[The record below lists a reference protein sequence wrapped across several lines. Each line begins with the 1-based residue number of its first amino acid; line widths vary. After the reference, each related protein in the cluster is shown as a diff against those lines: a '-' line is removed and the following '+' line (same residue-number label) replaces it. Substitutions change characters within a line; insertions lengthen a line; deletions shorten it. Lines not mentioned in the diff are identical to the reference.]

1 MTKTSLCSKNR
12 LAGKKLSRDI
22 EIVYTGLRPGE
33 KLTEELFHENEPLTG
48 TSVAGL
54 HRAAS
59 RPVNLA
65 QLKDQIERLCNAAA
79 AGDSSRTFAEI
90 SSIVT
95 EFQGRTSASDAETTR
110 RAIQ

>member
-1 MTKTSLCSKNR
+1 MIR
-12 LAGKKLSRDI
+12 LAGKKPERDI
-22 EIVYTGLRPGE
+22 KIVYTGLRSGE
-33 KLTEELFHENEPLTG
+33 KLTEELFHEKEPLTD
-48 TSVAGL
+48 TSVSGL
-54 HRAAS
+54 QRAAS
-59 RPVNLA
+59 RPVDLA

-90 SSIVT
+90 SAIVT